1 MIEKL
6 RGVLDECDLTE
17 LVVDVN
23 GVGYAVTVPLSTFDR
38 LPGVGE
44 TVTLFIHYQQRED
57 NVQLFG
63 FITRGERTLFR
74 LLIGAVTGVGPKLAL
89 NVLSSMTINGFCDAI
104 VDGDVKTLS
113 KISGIG
119 KRTAE
124 RMIVELRDKIK
135 KIGDDGNTLD
145 LILKSSP
152 GTALPPAATDAI
164 AALET
169 LGIRNDTASK
179 VVQQLCKESKDSS
192 ISAEQLI
199 RKALAVLNS

>member
-1 MIEKL
+1 M
-6 RGVLDECDLTE
+6 
-17 LVVDVN
+17 
-23 GVGYAVTVPLSTFDR
+23 
-38 LPGVGE
+38 
-44 TVTLFIHYQQRED
+44 
-57 NVQLFG
+57 FG

-152 GTALPPAATDAI
+152 GTALPPAAADAI

-169 LGIRNDTASK
+169 LGIRNDTPAKSNNSWR
-179 VVQQLCKESKDSS
+179 KERRDPHGRTADPQG
-192 ISAEQLI
+192 IGSAESL
-199 RKALAVLNS
+199 RARGERRGASGEGERESEGEGRAS